1 MNSLVTDKKI
11 CSRPG
16 RPRGFDPEAAVE
28 TAMRLFHERG
38 YDGVG
43 VAELCDAIGVKAPS
57 LYAAFGSKEGLF
69 ERAVELYLATGGRFV
84 AEALAAD
91 AGLAETLR
99 GLLLRAAEA
108 YGAKDC
114 PPGCLVMDATRNAA
128 DPKARDL
135 TAALKRQSRK
145 RLRERIARERPD
157 LAAELADHVMVALY
171 GLSAAS
177 RDGMSRKALRGV
189 AEGLAAG
196 IARRIEGA
204 AK

>member
-1 MNSLVTDKKI
+1 ML
-11 CSRPG
+11 
-16 RPRGFDPEAAVE
+16 
-28 TAMRLFHERG
+28 LFHERG
-38 YDGVG
+38 YDGVS

-57 LYAAFGSKEGLF
+57 LYSAFGSKEGLF
-69 ERAVELYLATGGRFV
+69 ARAVERYLATGGRFV

-99 GLLLRAAEA
+99 GLLLRAAEV

-114 PPGCLVMDATRNAA
+114 PPGCLVLASTRSVT

-135 TAALKRQSRK
+135 TAVLKRQSRQ
-145 RLRERIARERPD
+145 RLRDRIARERPD

-171 GLSAAS
+171 GLSSAA

-196 IARRIEGA
+196 VLRRIEDAGA